1 MSYAL
6 ICINFCRTTALS
18 VRTLLREG
26 VTHIVNAAMA
36 CSWCQEKNFC
46 GTCVLTKPSY
56 YAHSNIKF
64 KGVEAI
70 DDRYC
75 QLYRHFDEVANF
87 MDEALASGGKL
98 IIILDLNPTKW
109 YI

>member
-1 MSYAL
+1 MGLFLDYSTAAL
-6 ICINFCRTTALS
+6 G

-26 VTHIVNAAMA
+26 VTHVVNAAMA

-56 YAHSNIKF
+56 YSHSAIKF

-75 QLYRHFDEVANF
+75 QLYRHFEDVASF
-87 MDEALASGGKL
+87 IGDALATGGNRIK
-98 IIILDLNPTKW
+98 TF
-109 YI
+109 

>member
-98 IIILDLNPTKW
+98 III
-109 YI
+109 Y